1 MRYGMMLLLVLAMV
15 ILPKNINA
23 QIHDYN
29 GKFGLQFNGALP
41 ATEFYESNG
50 MKGSYVARAFTRVGL
65 SDMFQ
70 LEVGGG
76 YGSLAGFDFN
86 KNYYRTEIIPVD
98 LRLIMNLMASEEWN
112 PYIYGGIGMLDYKVT
127 HFPSVASP
135 KEVKRDGVT
144 GVVPAGVGLEYALAD
159 NVLLDI
165 SGGANYSFTDDLNY
179 YRLGE
184 PKDVYYNAGIAFVF
198 VTGGGNS
205 DGDNDGLTN
214 KEEKQLGTNPK
225 NPDTDADGLKDGEEV
240 HTNKTNPLNADT
252 DSDGLN
258 DGDEVLKYKTD
269 PLKADTDGDGL
280 NDGDEVLKY
289 KTDPLK
295 VDTDGDGLSDGDEVL
310 KYKTDPLKADT
321 DGDGLNDGDEVLK
334 YKSDPL
340 KVDTDGDGLS
350 DGDEVLKYNTS
361 PIKADTD
368 DGTISDSQ
376 EITNGTN
383 PLDGTDDIP
392 KKEQE
397 LKAEVGVPIV
407 LSGIVFKTGSSQIS
421 PESEDILMQAF
432 NTFDRHPEIEVEI
445 QGHTDNVGKHDMN
458 VKLSQKRADAVKAW
472 LVKKNIAASRITTKG
487 FGPDKPV
494 APNTTPEGK
503 QQNRRIEFLRTK

>member
-1 MRYGMMLLLVLAMV
+1 
-15 ILPKNINA
+15 
-23 QIHDYN
+23 
-29 GKFGLQFNGALP
+29 
-41 ATEFYESNG
+41 
-50 MKGSYVARAFTRVGL
+50 
-65 SDMFQ
+65 
-70 LEVGGG
+70 
-76 YGSLAGFDFN
+76 
-86 KNYYRTEIIPVD
+86 
-98 LRLIMNLMASEEWN
+98 
-112 PYIYGGIGMLDYKVT
+112 
-127 HFPSVASP
+127 
-135 KEVKRDGVT
+135 
-144 GVVPAGVGLEYALAD
+144 
-159 NVLLDI
+159 
-165 SGGANYSFTDDLNY
+165 
-179 YRLGE
+179 
-184 PKDVYYNAGIAFVF
+184 
-198 VTGGGNS
+198 
-205 DGDNDGLTN
+205 
-214 KEEKQLGTNPK
+214 
-225 NPDTDADGLKDGEEV
+225 
-240 HTNKTNPLNADT
+240 
-252 DSDGLN
+252 
-258 DGDEVLKYKTD
+258 
-269 PLKADTDGDGL
+269 
-280 NDGDEVLKY
+280 
-289 KTDPLK
+289 
-295 VDTDGDGLSDGDEVL
+295 
-310 KYKTDPLKADT
+310 
-321 DGDGLNDGDEVLK
+321 
-334 YKSDPL
+334 
-340 KVDTDGDGLS
+340 
-350 DGDEVLKYNTS
+350 LKYNTS